1 MLSAGWGSDVYV
13 FIALGFI
20 LIAYMEE
27 SGTSAY
33 VAAWLITR
41 KFLLG
46 HPWRLLFMI
55 LLVAWVISTFVN
67 FVAGMLLTW
76 GFIYQI
82 CHILN
87 YKPFDKFSTVLVFG
101 VAMMGAISM
110 SSVPWTGN
118 AVVILAAFTQN
129 TGIAV
134 NYLHYL
140 GYSFPV
146 SFFAIMGYMLLCKFV
161 FRMDVRRLKN
171 LTIDF
176 IDPADLLLTKARKVA
191 LLSILALVVL
201 ILLPNIVPATVA
213 FSQALGLTGK
223 VFIVFVVLSLIRIDG
238 QPAFDLPKLAM
249 KGVNWGM
256 LVMIMA
262 TLAFVAFLGNPATGI
277 GEFLGNLLAPVFA
290 GQPIVIFFIIAMLLV
305 VLMTNFMVN
314 MVAAVILM
322 TATFPV
328 ANILGVELTQLAYM
342 YSMGATFAL
351 LLPCASGASVILF
364 ANTAWMKAKDIYLYG
379 VPTIIMVSAV
389 ALLWNYIYFL
399 F

>member
-110 SSVPWTGN
+110 SSVP
-118 AVVILAAFTQN
+118 
-129 TGIAV
+129 
-134 NYLHYL
+134 
-140 GYSFPV
+140 
-146 SFFAIMGYMLLCKFV
+146 
-161 FRMDVRRLKN
+161 
-171 LTIDF
+171 
-176 IDPADLLLTKARKVA
+176 
-191 LLSILALVVL
+191 
-201 ILLPNIVPATVA
+201 
-213 FSQALGLTGK
+213 
-223 VFIVFVVLSLIRIDG
+223 
-238 QPAFDLPKLAM
+238 
-249 KGVNWGM
+249 
-256 LVMIMA
+256 
-262 TLAFVAFLGNPATGI
+262 
-277 GEFLGNLLAPVFA
+277 
-290 GQPIVIFFIIAMLLV
+290 
-305 VLMTNFMVN
+305 
-314 MVAAVILM
+314 
-322 TATFPV
+322 
-328 ANILGVELTQLAYM
+328 
-342 YSMGATFAL
+342 
-351 LLPCASGASVILF
+351 
-364 ANTAWMKAKDIYLYG
+364 
-379 VPTIIMVSAV
+379 
-389 ALLWNYIYFL
+389 
-399 F
+399 